1 MLLERPIN
9 ARKAAHQPPTVQA
22 GALDQLT
29 RHKATTPTKSH
40 LVSSPQN
47 TTQMQNKYT
56 QIRQK
61 KNRSNE
67 ALVPGSRVISPTSYN
82 PTNTSATPINTTTP
96 RKQCMQDKHE
106 KSEQCSWCLDQ
117 ESSHQQLTLPTNSP
131 PSYIQVGHQGYKS
144 G

>member
-29 RHKATTPTKSH
+29 RHKATAPTKSH

-67 ALVPGSRVISPTSYN
+67 ALVPGSRVISSTSYN
-82 PTNTSATPINTTTP
+82 PTNTSATLINTTTP
-96 RKQCMQDKHE
+96 RIQCKTNMKNQSNAAGAWI
-106 KSEQCSWCLDQ
+106 KSHLINSSLCL
-117 ESSHQQLTLPTNSP
+117 P
-131 PSYIQVGHQGYKS
+131 PAHLARWATKVTSQGE
-144 G
+144 

>member
-1 MLLERPIN
+1 MLLPIN
-9 ARKAAHQPPTVQA
+9 GRNAAHQPPTVLA

-29 RHKATTPTKSH
+29 RHKATVPTKSH

-61 KNRSNE
+61 INHSNE
-67 ALVPGSRVISPTSYN
+67 ALVPESRVISSYN
-82 PTNTSATPINTTTP
+82 PTNTSATPINTTLP
-96 RKQCMQDKHE
+96 RIQCMQDKNE
-106 KSEQCSWCLDQ
+106 KNEQCSWCLDQ
-117 ESSHQQLTLPTNSP
+117 ESSHQQLTLPTTRR
-131 PSYIQVGHQGYKS
+131 PSKVGHQGYKS